1 MTDPNG
7 SIPPDLPPELPPGL
21 PARLPAELPSRSPAR
36 TPAPHDGAEPRPT
49 LIRLVYQ
56 ALRNDLISARLVP
69 GARLRIQALSA
80 RYACGVIPLREALN
94 RLTAEGWVHHSEQRG
109 FLAAPVTADDAMDL
123 CEARLLMSEAAL
135 TASINRGDSVWEERV
150 IVAYHRVR
158 KVPRY
163 ESTEPPMGNPHFD
176 EPHRAFHMALVSA
189 CGSQRMLAAL
199 EQMFLHAERYRAFA
213 RRIELSDPDADHREL
228 MDAALDRDVGKA
240 VALAREHILRPA
252 QVVVEALRTLPITS
266 NRSKG

>member
-7 SIPPDLPPELPPGL
+7 SIPPV
-21 PARLPAELPSRSPAR
+21 
-36 TPAPHDGAEPRPT
+36 PAPESPPRPSAPDGAVETRPT

-56 ALRNDLISARLVP
+56 ALRNDLIHARLLP

-109 FLAAPVTADDAMDL
+109 FLAAPVSAEDAMDL
-123 CEARLLMSEAAL
+123 CEARLLMSDAAL
-135 TASINRGDSVWEERV
+135 TASIARGDDAWEERV

-158 KVPRY
+158 KISRY
-163 ESTEPPMGNPHFD
+163 ESTQPPVGNPHFD

-189 CGSQRMLAAL
+189 CGSQRMVAVL

-213 RRIELSDPDADHREL
+213 RSIELDDPDADHREL
-228 MDAALDRDVGKA
+228 MDAALDRDVRKA

-252 QVVVEALRTLPITS
+252 QVVAAALRALPGHPGKT
-266 NRSKG
+266 RR